1 MTAAANKSFGE
12 REVTITRLVDAP
24 RSLVFK
30 AWTDPGM
37 LAQWWGPKGFTA
49 PVCEFDARLGGLF
62 RIHMRAPDGT
72 IYPMRGEIREFVPME
87 RLVFTNIAVD
97 VADKPIIE
105 GLTEVRFA
113 DEDGKTRLTIQT
125 RGTAVVDYAV
135 AHLQGME
142 MGWTMSIDKLQ
153 AFLANAAGGSA
164 GRPGQGD

>member
-1 MTAAANKSFGE
+1 MAMAASKSFGE
-12 REVTITRLVDAP
+12 REVTITRLIDAP
-24 RSLVFK
+24 PSMVFK

-49 PVCEFDARLGGLF
+49 PVCDFDARIGGRF

-97 VADKPIIE
+97 AANKPIIE
-105 GLTEVRFA
+105 GLTAVTFA
-113 DEDGKTRLTIQT
+113 DEAGKTRLTIRT
-125 RGTAVVDYAV
+125 RGTAVVDYAT

-142 MGWTMSIDKLQ
+142 MGWTMSIDKLE
-153 AFLANAAGGSA
+153 AFVAHAS
-164 GRPGQGD
+164 